1 MKTEV
6 HFLLTLLRHQLHD
19 TKLNIAS
26 FSSLSEDA
34 LDKLSTFHA
43 IRPIIYAL
51 LEEYPFLFSET
62 FRDKIADFTRNQRK
76 LHLRFQQT
84 LAHLITIFETKKI
97 AVQPFKGQVIENLLY
112 PPYLPRESGD
122 IDLLF
127 KPQDMPHVLTIFEHL
142 GYKPLIHQPSP
153 FRAVNTEKTISYM
166 LQSKFQYEISYS
178 KNQEVLDIHWHAYPP
193 QLPIQDKDFLFEQW
207 KDKPIEFVFWT
218 LLIHHGAKDNWVR
231 LKHLMDFALWM
242 HQFANTSDWTEKT
255 RQIKEYGLEKTFA
268 QGLFLIQKHL
278 DYTIPKVLLPNV
290 FLIDLTEID
299 KIEIAWNEA
308 KSDKKRGGRLRTIQ
322 KWVGKQPGFL
332 NKLTH
337 SFQGIAAFS
346 EPNLG
351 EYTRIISF
359 PPTFV
364 FLNLTS
370 KALTYLFVKPLETWL
385 NKKKKPHVTNK

>member
-97 AVQPFKGQVIENLLY
+97 AVLPFKGQVIENLLY

-127 KPQDMPHVLTIFEHL
+127 NPIDMPHVLAIFEHL

-153 FRAVNTEKTISYM
+153 FRIVNTHKTISYM
-166 LQSKFQYEISYS
+166 LQSKFQIVQ
-178 KNQEVLDIHWHAYPP
+178 NRI
-193 QLPIQDKDFLFEQW
+193 F
-207 KDKPIEFVFWT
+207 
-218 LLIHHGAKDNWVR
+218 
-231 LKHLMDFALWM
+231 
-242 HQFANTSDWTEKT
+242 QF
-255 RQIKEYGLEKTFA
+255 F
-268 QGLFLIQKHL
+268 
-278 DYTIPKVLLPNV
+278 
-290 FLIDLTEID
+290 
-299 KIEIAWNEA
+299 
-308 KSDKKRGGRLRTIQ
+308 
-322 KWVGKQPGFL
+322 
-332 NKLTH
+332 
-337 SFQGIAAFS
+337 
-346 EPNLG
+346 
-351 EYTRIISF
+351 
-359 PPTFV
+359 
-364 FLNLTS
+364 
-370 KALTYLFVKPLETWL
+370 
-385 NKKKKPHVTNK
+385 